1 MKEVLTQKKE
11 QCAENLSENLQDM
24 RLTLKEEAKYMNE
37 SPRVVSNWLREWNA
51 TFPLYWETAPAT
63 ILKNNGSIDSFVCQD
78 DLRLPALVCYC
89 F

>member
-37 SPRVVSNWLREWNA
+37 SPRVVSNWLRE
-51 TFPLYWETAPAT
+51 
-63 ILKNNGSIDSFVCQD
+63 
-78 DLRLPALVCYC
+78 
-89 F
+89 